1 MSLTI
6 DLGFH
11 STEWISMSKEF
22 IRSKFFRDA
31 GWVRLQK
38 KILKNKAGYSWME
51 YYVLLSTHPGENN
64 RNLRPGKSTAGISL
78 TFAEFNRSSRKMI
91 EQEKSNGYIRTCKT
105 NKKI

>member
-64 RNLRPGKSTAGISL
+64 RNLRQWLEFHELLQRSTDL
-78 TFAEFNRSSRKMI
+78 P
-91 EQEKSNGYIRTCKT
+91 EK
-105 NKKI
+105 

>member
-51 YYVLLSTHPGENN
+51 YYVL
-64 RNLRPGKSTAGISL
+64 
-78 TFAEFNRSSRKMI
+78 
-91 EQEKSNGYIRTCKT
+91 
-105 NKKI
+105 

>member
-11 STEWISMSKEF
+11 STEWISMSEEF

-51 YYVLLSTHPGENN
+51 CPAASEYLACFGYRYDGNDVLEKNGEKKTFWNCHCI
-64 RNLRPGKSTAGISL
+64 LWLAG
-78 TFAEFNRSSRKMI
+78 
-91 EQEKSNGYIRTCKT
+91 
-105 NKKI
+105 

>member
-11 STEWISMSKEF
+11 STEWISMSEEF

-38 KILKNKAGYSWME
+38 KILKNKAGYFWME

-64 RNLRPGKSTAGISL
+64 RNLRPGKSTVGIP
-78 TFAEFNRSSRKMI
+78 
-91 EQEKSNGYIRTCKT
+91 
-105 NKKI
+105 